1 MRRQASTERGTSG
14 GRYGPAGRTAILLV
28 LLLLMTIITGAAAES
43 PLGTGFSRNPAVI
56 ETAAAS
62 AVRLEVFD
70 KDGNGIG
77 TGSGFAAFE
86 PAVLVTAAHVIVNM
100 DYMIATKDDGTTFRI
115 DRAYD
120 ADTDADVAICE
131 LPEDANITPLQ
142 WSKEAPARGEPAT
155 AIGSQFG
162 LINLVTM
169 GNVCGR
175 WEAGGVNWI
184 LFTAPV
190 SGGSSGGPLL
200 NDEGNVMGVIT
211 GTYDKAQNLNLAAPY
226 EAAAKLYGTDNDEG
240 GTSK

>member
-1 MRRQASTERGTSG
+1 MRRKASTAR
-14 GRYGPAGRTAILLV
+14 GRYGPKVRTAILLV
-28 LLLLMTIITGAAAES
+28 IRRLIQIITGAAAES
-43 PLGTGFSRNPAVI
+43 TPGNGFSRNPAAI

-70 KDGNGIG
+70 REGNRIG
-77 TGSGFAAFE
+77 PGSGFAAFE

-120 ADTDADVAICE
+120 ADTDADIAICE
-131 LPEDANITPLQ
+131 LPEDADLTPLK
-142 WSKEAPARGEPAT
+142 WSKEAPARGEAAT

-190 SGGSSGGPLL
+190 SGGCSGGPVL
-200 NDEGNVMGVIT
+200 NNEGKVIGVIT

-226 EAAAKLYGTDNDEG
+226 EAVAKLYGTDNDEG
-240 GTSK
+240 GTSR